1 MNQPNAKNV
10 AKLTT
15 HDMIGL
21 SLELAFSLS
30 EQFLNINY
38 KILIK

>member
-15 HDMIGL
+15 HDIIGL
-21 SLELAFSLS
+21 SLGVAFSLS
-30 EQFLNINY
+30 EQFLKIHY
-38 KILIK
+38 KIF